1 MEIGMLLFGVKSRE
15 SSVGFI
21 IYVQW
26 VCSGKFSGCD
36 LEISVGA
43 HVYPIQCNCITVD
56 RVGELKDLM
65 TELLWA
71 FVFALYF
78 IVVPGN
84 EIPGLIYYLVPF
96 FFFILVVITEAFHIL
111 SIRIKLN

>member
-1 MEIGMLLFGVKSRE
+1 MFLFGVKSRE
-15 SSVGFI
+15 SPVGVL

-43 HVYPIQCNCITVD
+43 RVCPIQCNCITVD
-56 RVGELKDLM
+56 RVGELKDLV

-71 FVFALYF
+71 SVFALCF

-96 FFFILVVITEAFHIL
+96 FFKPSDINR
-111 SIRIKLN
+111 IRDP